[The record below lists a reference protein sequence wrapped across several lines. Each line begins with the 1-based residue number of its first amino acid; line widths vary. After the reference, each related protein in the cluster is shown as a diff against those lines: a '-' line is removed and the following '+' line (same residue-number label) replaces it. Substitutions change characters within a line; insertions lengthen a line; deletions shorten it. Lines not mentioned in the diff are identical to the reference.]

1 MKKFSV
7 ILVVLLG
14 VVNLSALATLGY
26 HRFVAAKVASP
37 VCCQSGEEYLYHQL
51 GLSGAQIEQ
60 MKGIRAS
67 FQAQTDGISQQLFLR
82 RSELV
87 GLLKTSA
94 VDSQRISQLLH
105 EIGKL
110 QTELQQQVIQ
120 TMLKQKAILTPEQQ
134 DQFFSLIGQR
144 LIYESRCQHASGLN
158 SLDNNCNL
166 NHNQP

>member
-1 MKKFSV
+1 MRKFSV
-7 ILVVLLG
+7 ILVGLLG

-26 HRFVAAKVASP
+26 YRFVPAKVATP
-37 VCCQSGEEYLYHQL
+37 VWCQSGEEYLYHQL

-60 MKGIRAS
+60 MKMIKAS
-67 FQAQTDGISQQLFLR
+67 FQVQADGISQQLFLR

-87 GLLKTSA
+87 SLLKTPA

-110 QTELQQQVIQ
+110 QTELQQQVIR
-120 TMLKQKAILTPEQQ
+120 TVLKQKAILTPEQQ
-134 DQFFSLIGQR
+134 DQFFSLISQR

-158 SLDNNCNL
+158 SFDDTCNL